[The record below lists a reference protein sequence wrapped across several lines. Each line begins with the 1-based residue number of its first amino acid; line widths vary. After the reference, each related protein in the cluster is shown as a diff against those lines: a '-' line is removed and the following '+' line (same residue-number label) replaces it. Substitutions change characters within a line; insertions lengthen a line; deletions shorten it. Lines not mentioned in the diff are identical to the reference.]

1 MTEPV
6 NEAENTSVSHPITAV
21 TTDIAVGVGLALLFL
36 VILFFA
42 GGGSNFIY
50 IDF

>member
-1 MTEPV
+1 MKKASNTPV
-6 NEAENTSVSHPITAV
+6 EILFDA
-21 TTDIAVGVGLALLFL
+21 LAGIGWACLLL
-36 VILFFA
+36 MILFFA

>member
-1 MTEPV
+1 MSEPLNQPEQTPV
-6 NEAENTSVSHPITAV
+6 THPITAI
-21 TTDIAVGVGLALLFL
+21 TSDIAVGVGLALLFL

>member
-1 MTEPV
+1 M
-6 NEAENTSVSHPITAV
+6 NKAKILLLDLACG
-21 TTDIAVGVGLALLFL
+21 AGAALLL
-36 VILFFA
+36 LAILFFA